1 VQIIPDEV
9 LKRQQSAAWIAP
21 DGELMLLGKDELHDN
36 RSVEFPGM
44 PEDDWLA
51 RDFPSTYAVAKLRYV
66 KVSSPFQC
74 AWDGQPERRQRD
86 VRMETMA
93 ELMSQAAVM
102 IKRSRYN
109 PWGFSSESDLT
120 QIPVYVVKVEI
131 KKEDPDAFP
140 AQKVLETTVGD
151 FIEKWGYR
159 AASDHLYKNLLSERA
174 WRLLQLLESRGGFDF
189 RHRRIICEELARRSI
204 L

>member
-21 DGELMLLGKDELHDN
+21 DGELMPLGRDEMHND
-36 RSVEFPGM
+36 RAEGFPGM
-44 PEDDWLA
+44 PADDPTA
-51 RDFPSTYAVAKLRYV
+51 RDFPSTYAIAKLGYV

-74 AWDGQPERRQRD
+74 AWDGRPQGRRGD

-93 ELMSQAAVM
+93 SLMSQAAVM

-109 PWGFSSESDLT
+109 PWGFSRDGDLI
-120 QIPVYVVKVEI
+120 QIRVYVVQVKSPDPYVSGER
-131 KKEDPDAFP
+131 ED
-140 AQKVLETTVGD
+140 TTVGA
-151 FIEKWGYR
+151 FIDRWGSSD
-159 AASDHLYKNLLSERA
+159 ASDYLYSNLLSERA
-174 WRLLQLLESRGGFDF
+174 WKMLRLLESRGNFDP
-189 RHRRIICEELARRSI
+189 RHRRIICEELSRSSI

>member
-1 VQIIPDEV
+1 MQIIPDEA

-21 DGELMLLGKDELHDN
+21 DGELMLLGRDEMHND
-36 RSVEFPGM
+36 RADGFPGM
-44 PEDDWLA
+44 PVDDPTA

-74 AWDGQPERRQRD
+74 AWDGRPQGRRGD
-86 VRMETMA
+86 ARMETMA
-93 ELMSQAAVM
+93 SLMSQAAVM

-109 PWGFSSESDLT
+109 PWGFSRDGDLT
-120 QIPVYVVKVEI
+120 QIKVYVMQVKSPDPYVSQER
-131 KKEDPDAFP
+131 ED
-140 AQKVLETTVGD
+140 TTVGD
-151 FIEKWGYR
+151 FIGQWGSR
-159 AASDHLYKNLLSERA
+159 AASDYLYSNLLSERA
-174 WRLLQLLESRGGFDF
+174 WKLLRLLESRGNFDP

>member
-21 DGELMLLGKDELHDN
+21 DGELMPLGRDEMHND
-36 RSVEFPGM
+36 RAEGFPGM
-44 PEDDWLA
+44 PADDPTA
-51 RDFPSTYAVAKLRYV
+51 RDFPSTYAIAKLGYV

-74 AWDGQPERRQRD
+74 AWDGRPQGRRGD

-93 ELMSQAAVM
+93 SLMSQAAVM

-109 PWGFSSESDLT
+109 PWGFSRDGDLT
-120 QIPVYVVKVEI
+120 QIRVYVVQVKSPDPYVSGER
-131 KKEDPDAFP
+131 ED
-140 AQKVLETTVGD
+140 TTVGA
-151 FIEKWGYR
+151 FIDRWGSSD
-159 AASDHLYKNLLSERA
+159 ASDYLYSNLLSERA
-174 WRLLQLLESRGGFDF
+174 WKMLRLLESRGNFDP
-189 RHRRIICEELARRSI
+189 RHRRIICEELSRSSI